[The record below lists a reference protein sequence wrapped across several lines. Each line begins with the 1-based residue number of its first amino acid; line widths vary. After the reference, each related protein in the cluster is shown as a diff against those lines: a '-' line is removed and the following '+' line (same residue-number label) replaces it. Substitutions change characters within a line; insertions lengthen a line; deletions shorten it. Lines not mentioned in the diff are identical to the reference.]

1 MSFSAMSELTESVC
15 HFGVGDSLTQLHSG
29 DYQFTFNLA
38 SFFFFISVVSSLS
51 LMNNEFQLPHEEL
64 LLSWWFSSERQY
76 YLIIVHTRGSAF
88 HQFL

>member
-38 SFFFFISVVSSLS
+38 SFFFISVVSSLS